1 MDKRS
6 AAAFMGLGGLFQRV
20 FGLSFI
26 VRPVFKLVLAICAF
40 VAGSL
45 LLVAG
50 LVALGRVAGFLEK
63 R

>member
-1 MDKRS
+1 
-6 AAAFMGLGGLFQRV
+6 MGLGGLFQRV

-26 VRPVFKLVLAICAF
+26 VRPVFKFVLAVCAF
-40 VAGSL
+40 VVGAL
-45 LLVAG
+45 LFLAG